1 MVMSFDGAFAGSYT
15 QAKESSRPISI
26 KEETINDNQ
35 SRNGGKSVKKLVNGH
50 ESRTE
55 VTQEMSA
62 ACVSDASKT
71 SRRKPGAKPGNLNSA
86 KTLEYAHNI
95 EDRIDG
101 RSLLAEGFKSH
112 RERLLAL
119 FDAETLDD
127 LDGIAREAVRRLVK
141 RRVIR
146 ELAWGRVQT
155 AFEEQNID
163 AFNAEVARFQDAV
176 DREER
181 TEARIEVLIAKHGA
195 KRVPDL
201 HAYMREKSRSPETKD
216 FKSDF

>member
-1 MVMSFDGAFAGSYT
+1 MVNEH
-15 QAKESSRPISI
+15 ESS
-26 KEETINDNQ
+26 
-35 SRNGGKSVKKLVNGH
+35 
-50 ESRTE
+50 TE
-55 VTQEMSA
+55 FTSGVSA
-62 ACVSDASKT
+62 TYGVDAT
-71 SRRKPGAKPGNLNSA
+71 DIPRRKPGAKSGNLNAA
-86 KTLEYAHNI
+86 KTLEYAHDI
-95 EDRIDG
+95 EDRVDG
-101 RSLLAEGFKSH
+101 RSLLAEGFRSH
-112 RERLLAL
+112 RGRLLAM
-119 FDAETLDD
+119 FGVETLDD

-195 KRVPDL
+195 KRLPDL
-201 HAYMREKSRSPETKD
+201 HAYIREKSRSPETKD
-216 FKSDF
+216 FKSEVKPA

>member
-1 MVMSFDGAFAGSYT
+1 M
-15 QAKESSRPISI
+15 KRI
-26 KEETINDNQ
+26 
-35 SRNGGKSVKKLVNGH
+35 VNEH
-50 ESRTE
+50 EGPAE
-55 VTQEMSA
+55 VTNEISST
-62 ACVSDASKT
+62 CVSDDAKL
-71 SRRKPGAKPGNLNSA
+71 SRRRPGAKPGNLNAA
-86 KTLEYAHNI
+86 KVLEYAHDI
-95 EDRIDG
+95 EDRVDK
-101 RSLLAEGFKSH
+101 RSLLASGLNAH
-112 RERLLAL
+112 RGRLLAM
-119 FDAETLDD
+119 FDVENLDD

-201 HAYMREKSRSPETKD
+201 HAYLREKSRSPETKD
-216 FKSDF
+216 FKREI